1 MPITAEQ
8 FATTLENMSRA
19 WEAKTGADRA
29 ERVERVECDEI

>member
-19 WEAKTGADRA
+19 WEATGADRA
-29 ERVERVECDEI
+29 DRAERMECEN